1 MDAIRRAKIE
11 VLIPILEAVEEAV
24 HDLVSKEEDA
34 VHGTHGN
41 LRETAQAQ
49 RSSDAF
55 DALYRAWDRF
65 AGAIE
70 DLKEAVGVDEPEL
83 PATPPKPI
91 IRRHL

>member
-1 MDAIRRAKIE
+1 MDAIRQAKIE

-24 HDLVSKEEDA
+24 HDLVEEDA